1 MDRRITAEKRRGG
14 GAEEI
19 LPLCPSAPQPLR
31 SILSAQNS
39 APSGM
44 DGLPF
49 GGLGRRGND
58 FVEGVMQPGN
68 PLLHPQML
76 ACQNFLRDLVRR
88 VIIVVE
94 DGVETRFDPGARQA
108 AKVIGE
114 PHRFAP
120 VLAFLQQHLGADAS
134 GAHRKE

>member
-1 MDRRITAEKRRGG
+1 
-14 GAEEI
+14 
-19 LPLCPSAPQPLR
+19 
-31 SILSAQNS
+31 
-39 APSGM
+39 
-44 DGLPF
+44 
-49 GGLGRRGND
+49 
-58 FVEGVMQPGN
+58 MQPGN

-134 GAHRKE
+134 RAHRKEVCADVHEAEQRHLLPLQPRAMTHHGIQQRAAQLAARSFHEAQVRGQRAELAEAG